1 MLIIVG
7 ILLIFC
13 LVVRQKW
20 KNATAK
26 REEILRLVTM
36 ASEEEAEIADI
47 KSVEEYK
54 PSPLPPP
61 LRLEKRYYCAVCLC
75 PTTTRCSQCKAVRY
89 CSGKCQIIHWRQGH
103 KDECRLAT
111 KVDVS
116 EGSEC
121 SMLTASQNQFN
132 TQVNEVKGCS
142 HSPQLLNDSG
152 SSSTSLPRFSSST
165 TQSETSTDASICEIL
180 GSETPIRSDKVH
192 SEDSNSDMCR
202 TTCDSDNMQLPRS
215 SPLDSID
222 CSVTNMLGS
231 NKINKMQ
238 SSNSSEGPSTCFIDE
253 KTGDGAA
260 VLEEFVPSATKLKSS
275 RSSISSRIPFSSA
288 EYWKKEAQLS
298 KSKERRS
305 TSFKGSGDNQISTAE
320 QRSLPFLM
328 STKTESSHAL
338 PSEENIPILSQPASK
353 GLKTSVRKSVQ
364 QFRATKPS
372 LGIGKDSIGKYNHE
386 AVFSPKLFVQLYSC
400 GDVVLHPFGLVNCG
414 NSCYANAVLQCLAFT
429 RPISSFLLHGFHSK
443 TCQKQD
449 WCFIC
454 EFEYLLM
461 NGQKMKSPLSPIGIL
476 SQIQKIGSNLSHG
489 REEDAHEFLRCVVE
503 TMQSI
508 CLEEAGTPGLLDEES
523 TLVGLTFAGY
533 LRSKIKCMKCS
544 GRSERCDRMMDL
556 TVEIDGD
563 IDTLEEALV
572 QFTTSETLTGDN
584 KYKCS
589 RCKSYQKAKK
599 KLTVFEAP
607 NILTIV
613 LKRFRPGNL
622 GKLDKLIQ
630 FPEVLNLAPFMS
642 GTSDKCH
649 IYSLYGLIVHLD
661 IMNAAYSGHYISY
674 VKDFRGDW
682 FRIDDSR
689 VIPVEL
695 ETVLSEQAY
704 ILLYARR
711 NPRGPSSARD
721 SSVCADGVSKKNL
734 ETIFSSNNGKRKNS
748 KTKLPVDL
756 STVSTMHYQRSRRYP
771 IWMTPNDLT
780 GNHILAAEGL
790 RQRNPF
796 VDSSS
801 DSSSNLSVS
810 DAGSYSTDS
819 TKESS
824 AEDIPG
830 YMFGPSWYGP

>member
-1 MLIIVG
+1 MSFTIPRLENSLIIPSRRQIQISISHFTVPPPPPPP
-7 ILLIFC
+7 LPPLYAK
-13 LVVRQKW
+13 LVENPFLCIERKSVRQKW

-26 REEILRLVTM
+26 KEELLRLVTM
-36 ASEEEAEIADI
+36 ASEEEAQIASI
-47 KSVEEYK
+47 KAVEEYK
-54 PSPLPPP
+54 SSPLPPP

-111 KVDVS
+111 KVDAT

-121 SMLTASQNQFN
+121 I
-132 TQVNEVKGCS
+132 
-142 HSPQLLNDSG
+142 P
-152 SSSTSLPRFSSST
+152 SLPRLTSST

-180 GSETPIRSDKVH
+180 GSETPIRS
-192 SEDSNSDMCR
+192 E
-202 TTCDSDNMQLPRS
+202 
-215 SPLDSID
+215 
-222 CSVTNMLGS
+222 
-231 NKINKMQ
+231 KINKTQ

-260 VLEEFVPSATKLKSS
+260 VLEEFVPSATKPKSS
-275 RSSISSRIPFSSA
+275 RSSISSRTPFSSS
-288 EYWKKEAQLS
+288 EYWKNEAQLS

-305 TSFKGSGDNQISTAE
+305 TSFKGSGDHQISTAE
-320 QRSLPFLM
+320 QRSLPYSM
-328 STKTESSHAL
+328 STKTESSHAF
-338 PSEENIPILSQPASK
+338 PSEENIPILSQSASK

-372 LGIGKDSIGKYNHE
+372 NPYALGIGKDSIGKYNHE
-386 AVFSPKLFVQLYSC
+386 AVFSPKLFMQLYSC
-400 GDVVLHPFGLVNCG
+400 GDVEFHPFGLVNCG

-429 RPISSFLLHGFHSK
+429 RPFSSYLLHGFHSK
-443 TCQKQD
+443 TCQKED

-454 EFEYLLM
+454 EFEFLLLK
-461 NGQKMKSPLSPIGIL
+461 GQKMKSPLSPIGIL

-508 CLEEAGTPGLLDEES
+508 CLEEAGTPCLLDEES

-599 KLTVFEAP
+599 KLTVLEAP

-613 LKRFRPGNL
+613 LKRFRSGNL
-622 GKLDKLIQ
+622 GKLDKLVQ

-649 IYSLYGLIVHLD
+649 IYSLYGLVVHLD

-711 NPRGPSSARD
+711 NPRGPSLARD
-721 SSVCADGVSKKNL
+721 SSVCADGISKKNM
-734 ETIFSSNNGKRKNS
+734 ENIFSINNGKRRNS
-748 KTKLPVDL
+748 KTKLLLDP
-756 STVSTMHYQRSRRYP
+756 STDSTMHYQRSRRSP
-771 IWMTPNDLT
+771 IWMTPNDFT
-780 GNHILAAEGL
+780 GNHILATECL

-824 AEDIPG
+824 VEDISG